1 MPATYHPWIEG
12 FPPMCA
18 KEREGK
24 RMRVCDFLGRAR
36 RGSLKE
42 KIETRQSA
50 AEDAVKRNATP

>member
-1 MPATYHPWIEG
+1 MSPTYHPWIEG

-18 KEREGK
+18 KEREEK
-24 RMRVCDFLGRAR
+24 RMRTCDFLGRAR

-50 AEDAVKRNATP
+50 AEDAVKRNVTP

>member
-1 MPATYHPWIEG
+1 MPPTYHPWIEG

-18 KEREGK
+18 NKREGK
-24 RMRVCDFLGRAR
+24 PMRVRDFLGRAR

-50 AEDAVKRNATP
+50 AEDGTKGNVTL